1 MAKVTLNPL
10 TPDDREQFIR
20 DNQEAFIVND
30 INNFTL
36 K

>member
-1 MAKVTLNPL
+1 MLKTERLILRHFEESDAENV
-10 TPDDREQFIR
+10 
-20 DNQEAFIVND
+20 FIVND